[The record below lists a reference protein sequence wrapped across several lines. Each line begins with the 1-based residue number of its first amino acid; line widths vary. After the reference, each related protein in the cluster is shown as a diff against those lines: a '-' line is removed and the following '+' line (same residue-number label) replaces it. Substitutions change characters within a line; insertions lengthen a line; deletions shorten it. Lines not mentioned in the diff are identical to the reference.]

1 MSDVE
6 ILLNAFLGTD
16 FAQSLVA
23 EIGQSTVSEIWMN
36 GYMEAQAIH
45 IRANAKLIEQQQE
58 LILQKKGAA

>member
-1 MSDVE
+1 MSDAE

-23 EIGQSTVSEIWMN
+23 ELGESTVAEVWMN

-45 IRANAKLIEQQQE
+45 IRANAKLIEQQQK
-58 LILQKKGAA
+58 LILEKKGNA